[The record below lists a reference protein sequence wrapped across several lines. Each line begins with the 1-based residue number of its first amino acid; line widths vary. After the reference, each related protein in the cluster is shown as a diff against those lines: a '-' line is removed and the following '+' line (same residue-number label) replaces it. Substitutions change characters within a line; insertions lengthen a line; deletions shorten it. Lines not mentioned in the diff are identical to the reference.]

1 MARRNSSTL
10 GVSKRLFAI
19 LMALIMGGTGVAVG
33 AKMVLKRTPPP
44 LDPGFKVTGEAG
56 DIGLI
61 TSWNMSP
68 EEFVVMNVGNHQ
80 KVETH
85 FQDYKIEKLNERD
98 VPVGLIISSD
108 AKNEAE
114 VYDDVEYAKGL
125 IEKHEVNYPV
135 YLNIDKI
142 MENDDLNPEMKREII
157 KCFLEKC
164 TSNKIYVGLYGTDT
178 NLCRV
183 LEYCGI
189 TGYDA
194 FLVMDQEEIQYTG
207 SYSICQ
213 GLDGKVQSKSH
224 LDDIINS
231 KNLNETSGF
240 VNDGSYIF
248 KEGDD
253 LTDIAMTYGMSVNE
267 LLRFNNISD
276 KDDLQPGTKLRI
288 PTIVDATIPT
298 QVGEFK
304 ELDEPIRGADISY
317 AQSELDWDQ
326 IEDNFEFMILRV
338 SQGTHLDKTFESNA
352 KNCNLH
358 DIPMG
363 VYCYNDFDNRDTTDL
378 DEFKELQTEQADF
391 VLDNLKNKKVE
402 YPVYLDIEAPNGVDL
417 KDLLSPEQVAEML
430 EIWCTKMQASGY
442 IPGIYC
448 NQSTFKYIQSCVD
461 YPVAK
466 ELQVWIAG
474 GDQYYGETKDIELE
488 DVRPSSVL
496 DNESYGATMG
506 QSTDSA
512 INSGAG
518 NSKGHV
524 DVNFST
530 IDYTDQET
538 VYENDLY
545 ETKQFE
551 RTDGELLAGAIGAGA
566 AVVLA
571 GGAAIAI
578 KGRKKN
584 HGRGTKKSTSSSTGP
599 RH

>member
-1 MARRNSSTL
+1 MARRKSSTL

-19 LMALIMGGTGVAVG
+19 LIAIIMGGTGVAVG

-44 LDPGFKVTGEAG
+44 LDPGYKITGEAG

-61 TSWNMSP
+61 TSWNISP

-125 IEKHEVNYPV
+125 IEKHTVDYPV

-207 SYSICQ
+207 SYSVCQ

-240 VNDGSYIF
+240 VNDGSYVF

-267 LLRFNNISD
+267 LLRFNSISD

-304 ELDEPIRGADISY
+304 ELDTPIRGADISY

-378 DEFKELQTEQADF
+378 AEFKELQIEQADF

-430 EIWCTKMQASGY
+430 EIWCTKMQSSGY

-474 GDQYYGETKDIELE
+474 GDQYYGETKDVELE

-530 IDYTDQET
+530 IDYTNQET
-538 VYENDLY
+538 VYEHDLY

-571 GGAAIAI
+571 GGAVIAI

-584 HGRGTKKSTSSSTGP
+584 HGRGTKKNPTSGNGQK
-599 RH
+599 H